1 MFEIK
6 KHNDRIEVSVS
17 LQQRAYARESK
28 FRVSWKDA
36 LDFLKKEE
44 PNLEFIE
51 EPDHKG
57 IADNYNGN
65 GSVTW
70 VFKREQAKSKKTK
83 NKITKKAAEEPESGE
98 KGGEDDLPPLTIVS
112 QHATVEETSQSDQ
125 PAIVQEPTE

>member
-17 LQQRAYARESK
+17 LQQREYARESK
-28 FRVSWKDA
+28 LRVSWKDA

-44 PNLEFIE
+44 PNLQFIE
-51 EPDHKG
+51 EPDHNG

-70 VFKREQAKSKKTK
+70 VFKKEQPKSKKSK
-83 NKITKKAAEEPESGE
+83 NKITKKVTEATENGE
-98 KGGEDDLPPLTIVS
+98 KGGEDDPPPLTIVS
-112 QHATVEETSQSDQ
+112 QSDTVEETSQSDQ